1 MMKKN
6 IIFKNF
12 HYSTFIPLIK
22 CVKKNVDYVLN
33 ENSILFDESCKY
45 EIDEKSCVNKLFGY
59 SFHIFNVHKNS
70 CRFGWTYDKEI
81 DKIVIWTYTYNNG
94 KLFKNKIGICDFNK
108 VYNFSI
114 KTQVNTGEIIYNFNN
129 EKEETYKLNV
139 LNKLILTLGFYF
151 GGNTRAPHKMYIK
164 CLNKLKI
171 K

>member
-129 EKEETYKLNV
+129 EKEKRL
-139 LNKLILTLGFYF
+139 KR
-151 GGNTRAPHKMYIK
+151 TRKRPF
-164 CLNKLKI
+164 LLKSVFFDPI
-171 K
+171 SQKIMVRARNF